1 MEKSDFIDTNCVSQ
15 TPNYTNYHEDLRGLS
30 QSLELLVYICEI
42 RVCYSCKF
50 VKFVSQSSEF

>member
-1 MEKSDFIDTNCVSQ
+1 MEKSYFIDKMGGRD
-15 TPNYTNYHEDLRGLS
+15 TNYHEDLRGLS